1 MTARRRTWQAAATLA
16 AATMALA
23 ACGDGA
29 GTPDPSAGAATAAG
43 EPQQGGT
50 LTFLEYQFPTCFYA
64 GGSGYYPVATVL
76 NQIGDKLTYQDP
88 ETREI
93 HPWLAESWDVS
104 EDATEYTFHLREG
117 VTFSD
122 GSPLDATAVAAN
134 FDHFGLGDEALGLA
148 SQEFVANYASSEVV
162 DEHTVTFRFDA
173 PVPGFLQAT
182 SVVGAAIVAPATY
195 ELSYEEQCQLENFV
209 GSGPFTVTDI
219 VPEQEYT
226 LTARED
232 YDWAP
237 PSLEH
242 QGRAYLDEINIIVT
256 PEDSV
261 RIGALTS
268 GQADAIRSVQAY
280 DEPALTAAG
289 FELYAPQTNG
299 VNPQLALRPGN
310 PILADESVRQALL
323 KGTDTHA
330 IVDTLFTDSYPVA
343 TSPLSAGAT
352 GYVDL
357 SDRLAYDP
365 DEANR
370 LLDDAGW
377 EPGPD
382 GIRVKDGQQLELTTL
397 IHAVFPLH
405 QQTNELIAQ
414 QWQAIGIKLNI
425 ELVDAAASTVRVQD
439 ATDIGVNTS
448 HVGRVD
454 PDVLYS
460 AFHSSQRDYLL
471 SEDATLDGLLE
482 EITALAATE
491 DRYAKAAEV
500 QEYLIDHAL
509 TIPLFEQPQT
519 YAAAP
524 HVHGFGYEAVGRA
537 HLYDVWLSEE

>member
-1 MTARRRTWQAAATLA
+1 MTTSRRRTWTGAV
-16 AATMALA
+16 ALA
-23 ACGDGA
+23 ASTLVLSACSGGASPDAEAAPDDGA
-29 GTPDPSAGAATAAG
+29 PRY
-43 EPQQGGT
+43 GGT

-104 EDATEYTFHLREG
+104 EDATEYVFHLRDD

-122 GSPLDATAVAAN
+122 GTPLTAEVVAAN
-134 FDHFGLGDEALGLA
+134 FDHFGLGDEELGLA
-148 SQEFVANYASSEVV
+148 AQEFVSNYERSEVV
-162 DEHTVTFRFDA
+162 DEHTVAFHFDA

-195 ELSYEEQCQLENFV
+195 ELPYEEQCQLENFV
-209 GSGPFTVTDI
+209 GTGPFTVTDV

-237 PSLEH
+237 PHLAH
-242 QGRAYLDEINIIVT
+242 QGRAYLDEIHIVVT

-280 DEPALTAAG
+280 DEATVEAAG
-289 FELYAPQTNG
+289 YRLFAAQTNG
-299 VNPQLALRPGN
+299 VNPQLALRPAH
-310 PILADESVRQALL
+310 PLLADDAVRRALL
-323 KGTDTHA
+323 KATDRAA
-330 IVDTLFTDSYPVA
+330 IVETLFTENYPVA
-343 TSPLSAGAT
+343 TSSLSSGAT

-357 SDRLAYDP
+357 SEELAP
-365 DEANR
+365 DVEEADR
-370 LLDDAGW
+370 LLDEAGW
-377 EPGPD
+377 VRGAD
-382 GIRVKDGQQLELTTL
+382 GFRSKDGEPLELTTL
-397 IHAVFPLH
+397 VPAVFPLG
-405 QQTNELIAQ
+405 QETLELVAQ
-414 QWQAIGIKLNI
+414 QWKEIGVRLRIDLPDPAT
-425 ELVDAAASTVRVQD
+425 EVQRTRDAADV
-439 ATDIGVNTS
+439 GVLLS

-460 AFHSSQRDYLL
+460 AFHSGRRDYLIGAG
-471 SEDATLDGLLE
+471 EELDGLLE
-482 EITALAATE
+482 EITALATTQ

-500 QEYLIDHAL
+500 QEYLAANAL
-509 TIPLFEQPQT
+509 TIPLYEMPQT

-524 HVHGFGYEAVGRA
+524 YVHGFGWEPVGRV
-537 HLYDVWLSEE
+537 HLYDTWLAEG